1 MSIKHFLSLLVI
13 SSGIVFS
20 SCQKTDGPQPEP
32 ITGIEKLKIPEGFTF
47 ETTKTV
53 DLSIV
58 FPETIILGENKSR
71 INVLT
76 APLREGGVLLT
87 SASVDADNETIL
99 KLQVPAELTQLY
111 VETAAGGR
119 IVFIGQDSNKD
130 GVIVID
136 FGLEL
141 GLMPPPVV
149 DGMKNIQNNSHV
161 QMVHYKSAASLV
173 NLISNGEFDDN
184 SFGTMPDWPSP
195 MTTDGK
201 WYITSTLGTN
211 HAKQHTQAGEK
222 MIRITPSQARYGGV
236 AQLVPANPGNL
247 ITFTAD
253 IRSSGNS
260 NNIAWLFLIPRDASG
275 NSIGYFSIQTNNTS
289 NNWITRTVAATM
301 PSGTVSVQVLLW
313 SHIFGGTIDYDNVIV
328 TGPVSDSDGD
338 GVDDE
343 LDEYPNDSER
353 AFNVYYPNSEDFGTL
368 AFEDLW
374 PGKGDYDF
382 NDLVLDY
389 QFKQVLNADNEL
401 VEFYM
406 DYMVRA
412 IGASLE
418 NGFGFEIPGV
428 EPLNVKSIS
437 GQQLTESYINLEAN
451 GTESGQST
459 AVIIL
464 FDNAFSMMEA
474 PSGSFGVNTMPDAPY
489 IEPVLRQLIVE
500 FENPVSTQL
509 TGFAPYNPFLIV
521 DKSRGREVH
530 LPGKTPT
537 DLHDPSLFGQWFD
550 ATNPVIGKYYQSE
563 FNLPWAISIPK
574 KFDYPIEKTDI
585 TSAYLKFGSW
595 AESGGQLD
603 ADWYSN
609 TNAGYRNENLIY
621 QKP

>member
-1 MSIKHFLSLLVI
+1 MSIKRFLSLLVV
-13 SSGIVFS
+13 STGIVFS
-20 SCQKTDGPQPEP
+20 ACQKTDGPQPEP
-32 ITGIEKLKIPEGFTF
+32 ITGIEKLKIPEDFTF
-47 ETTKTV
+47 EATKTV
-53 DLSIV
+53 ELSIV

-76 APLREGGVLLT
+76 APLSEGGVLLS
-87 SASVDADNETIL
+87 SASIDADNETIL
-99 KLQVPAELTQLY
+99 KLQVPAELNQLY

-141 GLMPPPVV
+141 GLMPPPIV
-149 DGMKNIQNNSHV
+149 DGMKSIQNYSHV
-161 QMVHYKSAASLV
+161 QMVRYKSSTSLV

-184 SFGTMPDWPSP
+184 TFGTMPDWPSP
-195 MTTDGK
+195 MTADGR

-222 MIRITPSQARYGGV
+222 MMRITPSQARYGGV

-247 ITFTAD
+247 ITFTSD
-253 IRSSGNS
+253 IRSTGNS

-275 NSIGYFSIQTNNTS
+275 NSIGYYSIQTNNTS
-289 NNWITRTVAATM
+289 NTWVTRTVAATM
-301 PSGTVSVQVLLW
+301 PAGTVSVQVLLW
-313 SHIFGGTIDYDNVIV
+313 SHIFGGTIDYDHVIV

-437 GQQLTESYINLEAN
+437 GQRLTESYINLEAN

-474 PSGSFGVNTMPDAPY
+474 QSGSFGVNTMPDAPY
-489 IEPVLRQLIVE
+489 VEPVLRQLFVE
-500 FENPVSTQL
+500 FENPISTQL
-509 TGFAPYNPFLIV
+509 AGFAPYNPFLIV

-530 LPGKTPT
+530 LAGKTPT
-537 DLHDPSLFGQWFD
+537 DLHDPSLLGQWFD

-563 FNLPWAISIPK
+563 FNLPWAISLPK

-603 ADWYSN
+603 TDWYSN